1 MITVLKPICLGFLL
15 VFIKVATPYAQE
27 QGSLPSQKDTILVQ
41 QDILFVDSTIVVP
54 LIDFRNTR
62 ISDILTALSK
72 QYELNMWIDPEMDKL
87 ATIRLQDA
95 RLNDVITFFIDE
107 YDLQFEKTA
116 GLLRIS
122 SAPIPGPPRIVRCE
136 NGLLT
141 LDVAKI
147 SVNELIRLLTDNCAE
162 NLVTT
167 PGLAGNVSGYLK
179 DAEFEI
185 GLRAILNSNGFE
197 LVPREDLY
205 MVTFLVSPAA
215 GAGMLAGVTVQ
226 DGRISLN
233 VINAGLRSVIDNI
246 VDKTGLQV
254 IIYGDIEG
262 SITARCRGLSP
273 DEALDYVLMGTK
285 YTYSVEDSTY
295 FIGPSTM
302 AEITVTRLVKLK
314 HLKAEGVI
322 EMLPESLSSK
332 ATIKLIREHNGL
344 MVLGPL
350 QVANEIE
357 NYIAGLDHPPAQ
369 ILIEA
374 LVVDYTVTDRIEY
387 GVKAAGFPL
396 GDSARPGQ
404 MYYPDIDVTG
414 SSEQLNRDLTYWA
427 DKFNI
432 SNIGTLPADFYVRLN
447 ALAREGKANVRSRPR
462 IATLNGHEAK
472 IDVGTTQYY
481 LLKTETTY
489 GVGQQTPTTQVSEKF
504 QTIEAAMSLTITPW
518 VNASD
523 EIIVI
528 IHPEFNTPMGSFDP
542 EVPPTINHRI
552 LDSTVR
558 LRDGETIILGGLIQ
572 TTENET
578 VEKFPI
584 LGDIPILGWLF
595 KNKSKIKTNSELVIY
610 LTPHIYY
617 GSEGAVDISE
627 FED

>member
-1 MITVLKPICLGFLL
+1 MITVLKPICLGLLL

-27 QGSLPSQKDTILVQ
+27 QESLPSQKDTILVQ
-41 QDILFVDSTIVVP
+41 QDFLFVDSTIVVP

-72 QYELNMWIDPEMDKL
+72 QYDLNIWIDPEMDKL

-95 RLNDVITFFIDE
+95 RLNDVIKFFIDE
-107 YDLQFEKTA
+107 YELQFEKTA

-141 LDVAKI
+141 LDVVQI
-147 SVNELIRLLTDNCAE
+147 SVNELIRLLTDNCAA
-162 NLVTT
+162 NFVTT
-167 PGLAGNVSGYLK
+167 PGLVGNVSGYLK
-179 DAEFEI
+179 DVEFEI

-197 LVPREDLY
+197 LVPQEDLY
-205 MVTFLVSPAA
+205 MVTSLVSPAA

-226 DGRISLN
+226 DDRISLN
-233 VINAGLRSVIDNI
+233 VINAGLMSVIDNI

-357 NYIAGLDHPPAQ
+357 NYIAELDHPPAQ

-404 MYYPDIDVTG
+404 MYYPDIDATG

-528 IHPEFNTPMGSFDP
+528 IHPEFNTPQQSFDP
-542 EVPPTINHRI
+542 EIPPTINHRI

-617 GSEGAVDISE
+617 GSEGAVDISK

>member
-1 MITVLKPICLGFLL
+1 MLIFSKA
-15 VFIKVATPYAQE
+15 ATSYPQE
-27 QGSLPSQKDTILVQ
+27 QESLPSERASTLVERETI
-41 QDILFVDSTIVVP
+41 FVDTSIVVP
-54 LIDFRNTR
+54 LCDFRNTR

-87 ATIRLQDA
+87 ATIRLQDS
-95 RLNDVITFFIDE
+95 RLNDIIKFFIDE

-122 SAPIPGPPRIVRCE
+122 STPVPGPARIVRCQD
-136 NGLLT
+136 GLLT
-141 LDVAKI
+141 LDVVNI
-147 SVNELIRLLTDNCAE
+147 SIDELIRLLTDNCDA
-162 NLVTT
+162 NFVTT
-167 PGLAGNVSGYLK
+167 HGLAGNLTGYLK
-179 DAEFEI
+179 ETEFET

-197 LVPREDLY
+197 LVSQEDLY
-205 MVTFLVSPAA
+205 MVTSLVSPAG
-215 GAGMLAGVTVQ
+215 GARMLPGVTVQ
-226 DGRISLN
+226 DGRINLN
-233 VINAGLRSVIDNI
+233 VANAALRSVIDNI
-246 VDKTGLQV
+246 ADKTSLQV

-273 DEALDYVLMGTK
+273 DEALEYVLMGTK
-285 YTYSVEDSTY
+285 YTYSVKDSTY

-302 AEITVTRLVKLK
+302 AEITITRLIRLK
-314 HLKAEGVI
+314 HLIAEGVI
-322 EMLPESLSSK
+322 EMLPESLTSK

-357 NYIAGLDHPPAQ
+357 NYIAELDHPPAQ

-374 LVVDYTVTDRIEY
+374 LVVDYTITDRIEY
-387 GVKAAGFPL
+387 GLKAAGFPL

-414 SSEQLNRDLTYWA
+414 SSEELNRDLRYWA
-427 DKFNI
+427 NRFSI

-489 GVGQQTPTTQVSEKF
+489 GVGQQTPTTQISEKF

-528 IHPEFNTPMGSFDP
+528 IHPEFNTPIGSFDP

-595 KNKSKIKTNSELVIY
+595 KNKSKVKTSSELVIY